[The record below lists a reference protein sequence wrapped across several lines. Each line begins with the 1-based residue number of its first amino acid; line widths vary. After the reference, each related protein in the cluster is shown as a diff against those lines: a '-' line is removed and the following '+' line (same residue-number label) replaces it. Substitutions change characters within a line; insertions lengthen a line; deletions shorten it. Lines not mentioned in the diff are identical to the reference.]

1 MTDAIN
7 MVNSIKA
14 EKVVSSALAHA
25 VITNMDD
32 KEAVEIVKKAK
43 KLVQKKKFLEAA
55 HQYGGLASKLHRDA
69 DIALLAAQT
78 YQKANDEDSA
88 ARWLL
93 QSAER
98 YANDLHATKALAVLR
113 IYLKLRPDDK
123 ENAKRVYEVCK
134 QGGAID
140 KTPSIMLTDEDRA
153 GSKLLA
159 SDLFSSFDSSHI
171 DTLMKN
177 LKYRKLKDKEV
188 LNIMGEKA
196 TSLYIIISGAI
207 SGYLTLNNK
216 RTYLGDVHEDD
227 ICGETAYFTGGR
239 RTAELIA
246 NGETEIF
253 ELPYAML
260 DSFKSKFTV
269 FNKSIEELYRTRML
283 VKQLA
288 LTPVFEAITADCRE
302 TLAKK
307 MHPVKIKAGATL
319 FKQDDSSLDLF
330 LVRSGKLAIT
340 IEVKGEQRLLKT
352 VETGAIIGE
361 MAIAAGHKRTATI
374 RAISDCILMRLKG
387 EDYEDFHR
395 NCPPLQQVLMSRK
408 KQHVMETLDI
418 MKNKQTT
425 EGDDTCEVLIK
436 NIWANN

>member
-1 MTDAIN
+1 MTD
-7 MVNSIKA
+7 SLKA
-14 EKVVSSALAHA
+14 EKIVGSSLANA

-32 KEAVEIVKKAK
+32 KEAIEIIDKAK
-43 KLVQKKKFLEAA
+43 KLGRKKKFLEAA

-69 DIALLAAQT
+69 DIALLAGQT
-78 YQKANDEDSA
+78 YQKANDETSA

-98 YANDLHATKALAVLR
+98 YANELHATKALAVLR

-123 ENAKRVYEVCK
+123 DNAKRVYEVCK
-134 QGGAID
+134 QGGATD

-171 DTLMKN
+171 DTLMKS

-188 LNIMGEKA
+188 LNVMGEKA

-207 SGYLTLNNK
+207 SGYLTLKNK
-216 RTYLGDVHEDD
+216 RTYLGDVHEDS

-239 RTAELIA
+239 RTAELVA
-246 NGETEIF
+246 KGETEIF

-260 DSFKSKFTV
+260 DSFKNKFAI
-269 FNKSIEELYRTRML
+269 FNQRIEELYRMRML

-288 LTPVFEAITADCRE
+288 LTPVFEVVTADCRE
-302 TLAKK
+302 TLATK
-307 MHPVKIKAGATL
+307 MRPVKISAGNTL
-319 FKQDDSSLDLF
+319 FKQDEASLDLY
-330 LVRSGKLAIT
+330 LIRSGKLAIT
-340 IEVKGEQRLLKT
+340 INIKGEQRLLKT

-361 MAIAAGHKRTATI
+361 MSIAAGRKRTATI

-395 NCPPLQQVLMSRK
+395 ECPPLQKVLLERK
-408 KQHVMETLDI
+408 KQHVKETLDI

-425 EGDDTCEVLIK
+425 EGDDTCEVLLK
-436 NIWANN
+436 DIWASD